1 MRRPLQG
8 HQEGDPRSREAFQV
22 RVQAEEGH
30 GEEGGPEAVQEAQE
44 VGRFHARA
52 RQREWLGRVHSQGAQ
67 GGNHHARFRAAQRR
81 ARPPWQRQ
89 AADDD
94 AGDVAL
100 QAALGA
106 QGEGGH
112 SRGAVPGVP
121 GVVRCASGGR
131 ARRGSR
137 RGGEARRYSQNRGAE
152 GAGGRGEEGGAGGSR
167 GACQSGARSR
177 RREEEGREGGGK
189 GSGKEAQGGREGGS
203 EGGGCACGSGQV
215 ESRGGREGEGARRCG
230 EARGACGARLVLPQR
245 RKCAHVDLQGNEVPS
260 QLRERSVAGHGEWRD
275 GRVVRYLPRRR
286 RLHRRVGG
294 GPLRGGERRVK
305 AK

>member
-167 GACQSGARSR
+167 GGSESRSR
-177 RREEEGREGGGK
+177 SGGGAEEAGEGGGK
-189 GSGKEAQGGREGGS
+189 GSGEAAQGGG
-203 EGGGCACGSGQV
+203 EGGGESGGEGDACGGGQV
-215 ESRGGREGEGARRCG
+215 GGQGGGQGGGEGARCCG
-230 EARGACGARLVLPQR
+230 EARCQEARGARVVLRQ
-245 RKCAHVDLQGNEVPS
+245 
-260 QLRERSVAGHGEWRD
+260 
-275 GRVVRYLPRRR
+275 
-286 RLHRRVGG
+286 
-294 GPLRGGERRVK
+294 
-305 AK
+305 